1 MANLYTSLI
10 FLYTFMVRIAA
21 FFNDKARKWT
31 QGRKNIF
38 TLLERSL
45 AGIDRNRNP
54 VVWMHVSSLGEF
66 EQGRPVLE
74 EISRKWPE
82 KNIVLTFFS
91 PSGFEVRKSYE
102 HARMVTYL
110 PADTPGNVRKFLD
123 IVDPELIIFVKYD
136 FWFNYLQEIANRRIP
151 LIYISVVLDRHHYFF
166 RWYGKW
172 SLNRLEGVT
181 RFFVQDKST
190 GELLHRIGI
199 RNVTVAGDTRFDRV
213 FSIAVQATPVEGLPE
228 FCNGKPV
235 FVAGSCWP
243 PDEAVFLPLVNDPG
257 SGMKCIIAPHDTRP
271 ARVKEILSQI
281 KGKTVLFSELSTAN
295 AAQADVLVI
304 DGIGVL
310 NRLYQYATVAFV
322 GGGFGSGLH
331 NIQEPVTFGVPVF
344 FGPEYR
350 KFREA
355 IDLVGRGGAFPV
367 KSTAELRE
375 KMKFLTEEP
384 GAYENASGICR
395 RYVEENVGATEKIIG
410 FIGQL
415 R

>member
-10 FLYTFMVRIAA
+10 FLYAFMVRIAA

-31 QGRKNIF
+31 QGRKNLF
-38 TLLERSL
+38 HLLERDL

-66 EQGRPVLE
+66 EQGRPVIE
-74 EISRKWPE
+74 EIRRKWPE

-102 HARMVTYL
+102 YARMVTYL

-136 FWFNYLQEIANRRIP
+136 FWFNFLQEISNRRIP
-151 LIYISVVLDRHHYFF
+151 LIYISVILSRHHFFF

-172 SLNRLEGVT
+172 SWNRLKGVT
-181 RFFVQDKST
+181 WFFVQDKKT
-190 GELLHRIGI
+190 AELLHRIGI
-199 RNVTVAGDTRFDRV
+199 HSVTVAGDTRFDRV
-213 FSIAVQATPVEGLPE
+213 FAIAGQATPVEGLPA

-243 PDEAVFLPLVNDPG
+243 PDETVFLPLVNDPG
-257 SGMKCIIAPHDTRP
+257 SGMKFIIAPHDTRP
-271 ARVKEILSQI
+271 ARVKEILGQI
-281 KGKTVLFSELSTAN
+281 KGKTLLFSEITPGN
-295 AAQADVLVI
+295 AAEADVLVI

-310 NRLYQYATVAFV
+310 NRLYQYATVAFI
-322 GGGFGSGLH
+322 GGGYGSGLH

-344 FGPEYR
+344 FGPEFR

-355 IDLVGRGGAFPV
+355 SDLVGLGGAFPV
-367 KSTAELRE
+367 NSTAELLE
-375 KMKFLTEEP
+375 KIKFLTENA
-384 GAYENASGICR
+384 GAYEKASGVCR

-410 FIGQL
+410 YIGQL